1 MVQRLRGCSCE
12 ISVEAVKTAI
22 QQGLI
27 LAENPTNAKENRK
40 IIELRAN
47 PEDVQRTA
55 LTFYDL

>member
-1 MVQRLRGCSCE
+1 
-12 ISVEAVKTAI
+12 VKTAI